1 MLRHIPKDKRSEFKN
16 DATTDFSK
24 WLNENTDTFV
34 KEVLTDNFISKDIMQ
49 VQFLETCQNVQSKN

>member
-24 WLNENTDTFV
+24 WLKENTDTFV

-49 VQFLETCQNVQSKN
+49 VQFVEDGA